1 MLKEYNTEIIHIS
14 VNSTADIT
22 HICKNS
28 TADITSDSI
37 VWIYDVFNKN
47 DLDNMLHGQRPA
59 YIVSDHFVA
68 TELLNYQVYCAPL
81 ILAKVSKFIVK
92 NLPEQQL
99 YQTQHTFNFMIN
111 KKQINR
117 FLCMKLVEL
126 FGLTNYNY
134 TWSGVDPR
142 FDMTDILNEL
152 NYLGSSSPLT
162 PEQVSFLL
170 SEITIPAKFFNRRS
184 KDSNNNTRL
193 SYSNN
198 SDTWNNGLNN
208 IFAGSAVSLITE
220 SLSFEKGVV
229 FTEKTAYALLGKTF
243 PIWVGG
249 GINQAQKFEEM
260 GFDVFHDVI
269 DHSYQFYDTLIERC
283 YYAFERNLD
292 ILTNYEYSC
301 KIRESMMYRLDRNQ
315 QLLKNKQVDIFCK
328 QQISQWPRELQ
339 QAISGE
345 LIIWF

>member
-1 MLKEYNTEIIHIS
+1 LLKDCNLKIIHIR
-14 VNSTADIT
+14 N
-22 HICKNS
+22 NP
-28 TADITSDSI
+28 TADITSDSV
-37 VWIYDVFNKN
+37 VWVNDVFSK
-47 DLDNMLHGQRPA
+47 DELDNMLHGQQPA
-59 YIVSDHFVA
+59 YVVNDHFVT
-68 TELLNYQVYCAPL
+68 TELLNYQVYCAPFY
-81 ILAKVSKFIVK
+81 LANSANFIVK
-92 NLPEQQL
+92 NLPEKQE
-99 YQTQHTFNFMIN
+99 YQTQYTFNFMIN

-134 TWSGVDPR
+134 TWSGVDSR

-170 SEITIPAKFFNRRS
+170 SNITIPARFINQI
-184 KDSNNNTRL
+184 DENNNN
-193 SYSNN
+193 SYLKFSNT
-198 SDTWNNGLNN
+198 SDSWNGGLNN
-208 IFAGSAVSLITE
+208 IFASSAVSLITE
-220 SLSFEKGVV
+220 SLSFQKSIV

-243 PIWVGG
+243 PIWIGG
-249 GINQAQKFEEM
+249 GINQAQKFEQM

-301 KIRESMMYRLDRNQ
+301 KIRESMMHRLDLNQ

-339 QAISGE
+339 QAISEE
-345 LIIWF
+345 LINWLKG